1 MTKNLIKNLTSKPK
15 NTKIDPKR
23 LVRQISKAYVYDKNK
38 TEKRQ
43 KFTFS
48 PSTVGYGHGT
58 CPRYWN
64 LVFSGAEFE
73 ETFTAQGLAAMQNGT
88 DAHSRLQNILV
99 NNNLVK
105 EIERE
110 VKCTDPPIRGFADLI
125 FEVDGEE
132 VVGEIKTIKDEYYH
146 VRKNNS
152 TPSDSHLVQLLIYM
166 KIMNIN
172 EGIFLYENKNDHD
185 LVGISVEMSKENEEY
200 INYIFNWM
208 REVYAAWKENKNI
221 KRPFTKSSTT
231 CKYCPIA
238 EDCWSRSDGRTQIEQ
253 LKVKK
258 L

>member
-15 NTKIDPKR
+15 NTKIDPKK

-38 TEKRQ
+38 VEKRQ

-48 PSTVGYGHGT
+48 PSTVGYSHGT
-58 CPRYWN
+58 CARYWN

-73 ETFTAQGLAAMQNGT
+73 ETFTAQGIAAMQNGT
-88 DAHSRLQNILV
+88 DSHNRLQKLMV
-99 NNNLVK
+99 DNNLVK

-110 VKCTDPPIRGFADLI
+110 IRLADPPIRGFADLI
-125 FEVDGEE
+125 FEVDGQE
-132 VVGEIKTIKDEYYH
+132 VVGEIKTIKDEYFT

-166 KIMNIN
+166 KALDLE
-172 EGIFLYENKNDHD
+172 EGVFIYENKNTHD
-185 LVGISVEMSKENEEY
+185 LAGISVVMSDENKEY
-200 INYIFNWM
+200 IDYIFNWM
-208 REVYAAWKENKNI
+208 REVYAAWKDGKNI
-221 KRPFTKSSTT
+221 KRPFTKSSNF
-231 CKYCPIA
+231 CKYCPIM
-238 EDCWSRSDGRTQIEQ
+238 EDCWSRPDGRTKIES